1 MCHLSIIKNYGT
13 YAWKTRDD
21 NSVVM
26 PVINFSATKF
36 GQTVMH
42 KYQRRGRVSDLETMN
57 RLGET
62 KHALGSV
69 NLIDFFSFN
78 SEAQNKTYKR
88 KHDIS
93 SKRFTVEYEHYQ
105 SDENTD

>member
-1 MCHLSIIKNYGT
+1 
-13 YAWKTRDD
+13 
-21 NSVVM
+21 
-26 PVINFSATKF
+26 
-36 GQTVMH
+36 MH
-42 KYQRRGRVSDLETMN
+42 KYQRRRRLSDLETIGL
-57 RLGET
+57 LGET
-62 KHALGSV
+62 KHALSSV

-78 SEAQNKTYKR
+78 SKAQNKTYQR